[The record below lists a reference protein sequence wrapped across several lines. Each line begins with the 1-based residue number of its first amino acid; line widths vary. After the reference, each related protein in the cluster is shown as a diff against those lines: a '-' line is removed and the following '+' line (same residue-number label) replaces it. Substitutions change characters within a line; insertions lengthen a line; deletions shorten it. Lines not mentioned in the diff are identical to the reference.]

1 MSTLDDVRKNLK
13 AGKPHVVTS
22 VATPRATSTATPTSS
37 KTDPLAA
44 IRNKVK
50 GSKPTGATPS
60 MTAKQ
65 PLLADFQLDQLYQ
78 KGTQGKPPQI
88 QHIAGLKAVYQAGL
102 SGATAV

>member
-1 MSTLDDVRKNLK
+1 MSDPLASLRSKL
-13 AGKPHVVTS
+13 AGQPHVVTS
-22 VATPRATSTATPTSS
+22 VATPSAPSS

-44 IRNKVK
+44 VRAKVK
-50 GSKPTGATPS
+50 GGKATTS
-60 MTAKQ
+60 TTAKQ

-102 SGATAV
+102 TGATTV